1 MARRYLDRKTKERF
15 KRLARAGEFDKHIT
29 EKGPKIQEFE
39 DVLSAKR
46 VIFLHD
52 VYGEEKST
60 SDLVTEQMDELCRTA
75 EETSEYIK
83 LVNDHLDQ
91 QKLRVDDLKEMQKT
105 FENQMTFLT
114 SNLDKSEK
122 KKTAKE

>member
-29 EKGPKIQEFE
+29 EKGPKIQDF
-39 DVLSAKR
+39 DDTLSPKR

-60 SDLVTEQMDELCRTA
+60 SDVVAEQMDELCRTA

-83 LVNDHLDQ
+83 LVNNHLDQ
-91 QKLRVDDLKEMQKT
+91 QKLRVDDLKEMQKN
-105 FENQMTFLT
+105 FETQMTFLT
-114 SNLDKSEK
+114 SNTDKSEK
-122 KKTAKE
+122 KKATKE